1 MKDSILFVAKIMAFF
16 AVALMAVYFIWSG
29 EITRLFMKNESIIA
43 YGTRFL
49 RLMSISIPFLATDFM
64 AVGIFQAIGKGS
76 YSLIFAILRKV
87 VLEIPALYILNFF
100 FPLYGLAFAQSSAEI
115 VLAVAAV
122 VVMSRILRE
131 DGKKEVS

>member
-1 MKDSILFVAKIMAFF
+1 MIFACGAKAS
-16 AVALMAVYFIWSG
+16 L
-29 EITRLFMKNESIIA
+29 
-43 YGTRFL
+43 
-49 RLMSISIPFLATDFM
+49 LATDFM

-87 VLEIPALYILNFF
+87 VLEIPALYILNYF

-122 VVMSRILRE
+122 VVMSGGVDSSVAAYLMLRQGYE
-131 DGKKEVS
+131 CTGVTMRLGTLVR